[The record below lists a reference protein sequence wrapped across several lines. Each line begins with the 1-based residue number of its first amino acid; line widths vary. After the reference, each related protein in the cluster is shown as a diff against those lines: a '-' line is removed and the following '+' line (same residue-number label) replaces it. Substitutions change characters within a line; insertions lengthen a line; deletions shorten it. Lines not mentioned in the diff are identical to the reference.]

1 MEPLTE
7 RQIQVLL
14 FIESR
19 LQAQRTPSQRETAEH
34 FGLSR
39 NAIRQHIG
47 YLKMKGYLEDTGGH
61 RGLRLS
67 ADYLKHKSL
76 DMDTSMLGQ
85 TLPAASELFPDRSR
99 PLFSS
104 PVPAGFPSPA
114 ADYEHE
120 RLDLNRYLVS
130 NPSATFFVR
139 ASGDSMIGA
148 GIHADDVLIVD
159 RSLESRDGSV
169 VIAVLDGEMTVKR
182 IRFNRR
188 LIRLEAENDLY
199 PDIDITKESDFQVWG
214 VVTHVIH
221 PL

>member
-1 MEPLTE
+1 
-7 RQIQVLL
+7 
-14 FIESR
+14 
-19 LQAQRTPSQRETAEH
+19 
-34 FGLSR
+34 
-39 NAIRQHIG
+39 
-47 YLKMKGYLEDTGGH
+47 
-61 RGLRLS
+61 
-67 ADYLKHKSL
+67 
-76 DMDTSMLGQ
+76 
-85 TLPAASELFPDRSR
+85 
-99 PLFSS
+99 
-104 PVPAGFPSPA
+104 
-114 ADYEHE
+114 
-120 RLDLNRYLVS
+120 
-130 NPSATFFVR
+130 
-139 ASGDSMIGA
+139 MIGA